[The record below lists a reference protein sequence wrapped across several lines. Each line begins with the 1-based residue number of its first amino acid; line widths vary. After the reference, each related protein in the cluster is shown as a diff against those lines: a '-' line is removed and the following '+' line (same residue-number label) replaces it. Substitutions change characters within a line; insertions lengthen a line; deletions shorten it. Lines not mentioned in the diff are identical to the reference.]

1 MFNLNFQYQS
11 TLIDNNSTKYMNF
24 SKGFLYIK
32 SYCPHT
38 NLHSSYYFTIA
49 AE

>member
-11 TLIDNNSTKYMNF
+11 TLIDNNSTKHMNF

-32 SYCPHT
+32 SYHPHT
-38 NLHSSYYFTIA
+38 TLHSRYYFTIV

>member
-11 TLIDNNSTKYMNF
+11 TLIDNNSTKHMNF

-38 NLHSSYYFTIA
+38 TLHSSYYFTMT